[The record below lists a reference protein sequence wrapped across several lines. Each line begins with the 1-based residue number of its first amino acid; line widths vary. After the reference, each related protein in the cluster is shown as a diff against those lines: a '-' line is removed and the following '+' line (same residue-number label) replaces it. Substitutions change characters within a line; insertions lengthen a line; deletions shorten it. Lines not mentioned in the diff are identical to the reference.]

1 MLNVKELGIID
12 EIYTQEVLF
21 LTMTSI
27 IIFQSTQGSAQ
38 TAAPWRSLPVHPKS
52 YSPPLSTLTCCIFFT
67 AWILLDTEPLHM
79 CMC

>member
-27 IIFQSTQGSAQ
+27 IIFQST
-38 TAAPWRSLPVHPKS
+38 
-52 YSPPLSTLTCCIFFT
+52 
-67 AWILLDTEPLHM
+67 
-79 CMC
+79 